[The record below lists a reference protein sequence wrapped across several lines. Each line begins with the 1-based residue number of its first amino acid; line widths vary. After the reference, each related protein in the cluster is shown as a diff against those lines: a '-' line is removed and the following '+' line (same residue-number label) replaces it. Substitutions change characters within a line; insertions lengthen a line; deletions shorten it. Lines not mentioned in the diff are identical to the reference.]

1 MFAATSALALTQG
14 VLVLSGSSG
23 LVDLQGALNS
33 FPIITTGSVLGA
45 LVGALVAA
53 RLPRNPIG
61 WLFLAGQLGTGI
73 GLVSQA
79 YAFRV
84 LHDGELGPR
93 VTGQLATVVAFAL
106 GASFALSVFAAVFLL
121 FPDGSV
127 PSRPWRAVLWTLPV
141 PQVAA
146 VVATIL
152 AVPITTIE
160 RSDELTPFLTT
171 TGTMST
177 LVGILLL
184 LLSVVALVQRLRR
197 AHGEQR
203 QQLRWLTTAAI
214 ALVAGFALAQVL
226 SLRGGDAQVWAVVP
240 LFIAYASVAV
250 AAGVAILRYRLYD
263 IDLVINRAVVAA
275 TVVMFVTAGYVSA
288 VVLLGALVGGRVS
301 EQYWASLIATALV
314 ALAFQPLRRRMQ
326 RLGDRV
332 VYGRRAAPYHALAE
346 LCRRLSRAVSLE
358 QIMPGVAEVSGRSVG
373 AEHASVRMSVA
384 GADDV
389 IAHWPEPG
397 EATSNE
403 HSVPV
408 LEGTRTLGEIAVSMP
423 AGKRLSK
430 TDRTLLA
437 DIAAQTGLGLRNA
450 QLAAQLRAQV
460 DQASQQ
466 AEELDASRQRLLA
479 AQQSQRQLLTR
490 AVSAEV
496 LPHLARV
503 RTALAQGDAGTS
515 GTAVILRSL
524 DAAAVSN
531 GAALAALRD
540 VARGVFPP
548 MLARKGLAAALR
560 LYAGRSGGRVMLTIS
575 PSAQTARYAPHIE
588 AVTYFCAVET
598 VRGLGGSAL
607 VELDVGD
614 AHLNL
619 NVAAREV
626 GDQLDQTRHS
636 VLDRVVACG
645 GIVAISAPEQ
655 PAQLRVTF
663 PQALLDAQTAASRSD
678 PNADFAT

>member
-1 MFAATSALALTQG
+1 
-14 VLVLSGSSG
+14 
-23 LVDLQGALNS
+23 
-33 FPIITTGSVLGA
+33 
-45 LVGALVAA
+45 
-53 RLPRNPIG
+53 
-61 WLFLAGQLGTGI
+61 
-73 GLVSQA
+73 
-79 YAFRV
+79 
-84 LHDGELGPR
+84 
-93 VTGQLATVVAFAL
+93 
-106 GASFALSVFAAVFLL
+106 
-121 FPDGSV
+121 
-127 PSRPWRAVLWTLPV
+127 
-141 PQVAA
+141 
-146 VVATIL
+146 
-152 AVPITTIE
+152 
-160 RSDELTPFLTT
+160 
-171 TGTMST
+171 
-177 LVGILLL
+177 
-184 LLSVVALVQRLRR
+184 
-197 AHGEQR
+197 
-203 QQLRWLTTAAI
+203 
-214 ALVAGFALAQVL
+214 
-226 SLRGGDAQVWAVVP
+226 
-240 LFIAYASVAV
+240 
-250 AAGVAILRYRLYD
+250 
-263 IDLVINRAVVAA
+263 
-275 TVVMFVTAGYVSA
+275 
-288 VVLLGALVGGRVS
+288 
-301 EQYWASLIATALV
+301 
-314 ALAFQPLRRRMQ
+314 
-326 RLGDRV
+326 
-332 VYGRRAAPYHALAE
+332 
-346 LCRRLSRAVSLE
+346 
-358 QIMPGVAEVSGRSVG
+358 MPGVAEVSGRSVG

>member
-1 MFAATSALALTQG
+1 MFAATATLALAQG
-14 VLVLSGSSG
+14 FLVVSGSSG
-23 LVDLQGALNS
+23 LVDKQGGLNS
-33 FPIITTGSVLGA
+33 FPIITAGCVLGA

-61 WLFLAGQLGTGI
+61 WLFLASQLGTAI

-79 YAFRV
+79 YAYRV
-84 LHDGELGPR
+84 LQDGELGPR

-106 GASFALSVFAAVFLL
+106 GATFALSVLAAVFLL
-121 FPDGSV
+121 FPDGSA

-146 VVATIL
+146 VLATIL

-171 TGTMST
+171 IGTAST
-177 LVGILLL
+177 IVSILLL
-184 LLSVVALVQRLRR
+184 LLSVVALMQRLRR

-226 SLRGGDAQVWAVVP
+226 SLRGGDAQTWAVVP
-240 LFIAYASVAV
+240 LFIAYASVPV
-250 AAGVAILRYRLYD
+250 AAGVAIFRYRLYD

-275 TVVMFVTAGYVSA
+275 TMVIFVTAGYVAA
-288 VVLLGALVGGRVS
+288 VVLLGALVGERVS
-301 EQYWASLIATALV
+301 KQYWASVIATALV
-314 ALAFQPLRRRMQ
+314 ALAFQPLRRHVQ

-332 VYGRRAAPYHALAE
+332 VYGHRAAPYHALAD
-346 LCRRLSRAVSLE
+346 LSRRLSRAVSLE

-373 AEHASVRMSVA
+373 AEHASVRMPVA

-397 EATSNE
+397 VPTRNE

-408 LEGTRTLGEIAVSMP
+408 LEDSRRLGEIAVSMP
-423 AGKRLSK
+423 AGRQLSK
-430 TDRTLLA
+430 TDQKLLA
-437 DIAAQTGLGLRNA
+437 DIATQTALGLRNA
-450 QLAAQLRAQV
+450 QLAAQLGAQV
-460 DQASQQ
+460 DQASRQ
-466 AEELDASRQRLLA
+466 ADELDASRQRLLA

-490 AVSAEV
+490 AVSTEV

-503 RTALAQGDAGTS
+503 RTALMQGTAGT
-515 GTAVILRSL
+515 AAILRSL
-524 DAAAVSN
+524 DAATASN
-531 GAALAALRD
+531 GAALTALRD

-560 LYAGRSGGRVMLTIS
+560 VYAGRSGGRVKLTIS
-575 PSAQTARYAPHIE
+575 PSAQTARYAPHVE

-598 VRGLGGSAL
+598 VRDLGGSAL
-607 VELDVGD
+607 IELDLED
-614 AHLNL
+614 SHLNL
-619 NVAAREV
+619 NVAARQA
-626 GDQLDQTRHS
+626 GDLLGETRHS
-636 VLDRVVACG
+636 VVDRVVACG
-645 GIVAISAPEQ
+645 GTVAIGVLEQ

-663 PQALLDAQTAASRSD
+663 PQAPLNAQTAASRSG